1 MVTVET
7 PNSALSASTFT
18 ASDWLERTTIGSL
31 RWIWLLPWSFI
42 SPVFRFERHFFPIES
57 VGGNSHRVKQ
67 DAVGVNTER
76 AERTERTESTERGT
90 GRAHGA
96 RRRRCR
102 KGHHS
107 PKRPRCGRRPAHP
120 LRICRQWP
128 ERFCPRPGDTP
139 PSGWPQAK
147 APGVASPIICRSALA
162 IEAHRGVASL
172 ANTARYGQ
180 ALRLALRS
188 DGCAQPATSDR

>member
-18 ASDWLERTTIGSL
+18 ASDLRARSTILSL
-31 RWIWLLPWSFI
+31 RLSGLLPWSCI
-42 SPVFRFERHFFPIES
+42 SPVFRLERHFFPIES
-57 VGGNSHRVKQ
+57 VGVNSHRVKQ

-76 AERTERTESTERGT
+76 AERTERGT

>member
-18 ASDWLERTTIGSL
+18 ASDLRARSTILSL
-31 RWIWLLPWSFI
+31 RLSGLLPWSCI
-42 SPVFRFERHFFPIES
+42 SPVFRLERHFFPIES
-57 VGGNSHRVKQ
+57 VGVNSHRVKQ

-76 AERTERTESTERGT
+76 AERTERTERGP
-90 GRAHGA
+90 GRAHGE

-120 LRICRQWP
+120 FRICRQWP

-139 PSGWPQAK
+139 PSGGPQAK